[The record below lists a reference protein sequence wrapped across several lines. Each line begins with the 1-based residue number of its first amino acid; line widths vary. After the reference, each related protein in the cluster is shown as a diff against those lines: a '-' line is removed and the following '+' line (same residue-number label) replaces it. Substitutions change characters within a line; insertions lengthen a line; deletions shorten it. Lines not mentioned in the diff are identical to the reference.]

1 MFKMYTNLE
10 EDKPVDIKKWERK
23 RYWTTKAFTLECI
36 MLGMEYSVT
45 FLTLWLYIKSLIN
58 TDYPKV
64 FYSLV
69 ASSYL
74 LAAVILSVII
84 GRWVDRTRKVRTIF
98 LYCNTMVII
107 GNILYAMHFSP
118 WFLVVGRLIS
128 GADGPL
134 RSVISGEI
142 ARCYPDAEVLSKFS
156 SMGMA
161 FALGFIVGPGIN
173 FVFTS
178 VDFTIGSWHVTYVN
192 IPGVYMACFFA
203 ITQLCV
209 YFMVHDLSL
218 EYDLK
223 AEERDVIQPVLP
235 SDVQRFPIQPT
246 DINVTVSHFQTAD
259 TKFTRSVQ
267 LPKKPRDTVINFYDD
282 TWVETTLYNQ
292 QQQQQ
297 SKTKFRIQQLEMSG
311 MFIRPMVFQ
320 RLPSNQIGQV
330 TYTEDNTLLSSTS
343 STSSG
348 YSSTSTDS
356 SSTTSTTNS
365 NDESSKADQVLC
377 SILTNG
383 DAVLVLVLTFILW
396 YWMVAFD
403 MWLPL
408 MVVDVME
415 MGIVELNGIV
425 FGFGCISAVI
435 LCIMSFKT
443 FSDKTLYNLSIVCMV
458 ALACMEFIFI
468 YMRFRHSNLYVNMT
482 LWTVWGVFFAIVVI
496 MDEVFLVGVM
506 AKMTSSKVQT
516 FTESLRLAMS
526 RFGALLALLTSAVL
540 FQWVEYA
547 CAVGVLVCIVT
558 LVLLV
563 RRKKTLSSP
572 SICIK

>member
-1 MFKMYTNLE
+1 
-10 EDKPVDIKKWERK
+10 
-23 RYWTTKAFTLECI
+23 
-36 MLGMEYSVT
+36 
-45 FLTLWLYIKSLIN
+45 
-58 TDYPKV
+58 
-64 FYSLV
+64 
-69 ASSYL
+69 
-74 LAAVILSVII
+74 
-84 GRWVDRTRKVRTIF
+84 
-98 LYCNTMVII
+98 
-107 GNILYAMHFSP
+107 
-118 WFLVVGRLIS
+118 
-128 GADGPL
+128 
-134 RSVISGEI
+134 
-142 ARCYPDAEVLSKFS
+142 
-156 SMGMA
+156 
-161 FALGFIVGPGIN
+161 
-173 FVFTS
+173 
-178 VDFTIGSWHVTYVN
+178 
-192 IPGVYMACFFA
+192 
-203 ITQLCV
+203 
-209 YFMVHDLSL
+209 
-218 EYDLK
+218 
-223 AEERDVIQPVLP
+223 
-235 SDVQRFPIQPT
+235 
-246 DINVTVSHFQTAD
+246 
-259 TKFTRSVQ
+259 
-267 LPKKPRDTVINFYDD
+267 
-282 TWVETTLYNQ
+282 
-292 QQQQQ
+292 
-297 SKTKFRIQQLEMSG
+297 
-311 MFIRPMVFQ
+311 
-320 RLPSNQIGQV
+320 
-330 TYTEDNTLLSSTS
+330 
-343 STSSG
+343 
-348 YSSTSTDS
+348 
-356 SSTTSTTNS
+356 
-365 NDESSKADQVLC
+365 
-377 SILTNG
+377 
-383 DAVLVLVLTFILW
+383 
-396 YWMVAFD
+396 